1 MSFMFPGHLEIDEA
15 AGKLKVGDVVVEK
28 GQKLTIDGSTGEVLL
43 GDVPTVVPKV
53 TGAFRTLMSWSD
65 EYRTMQVR
73 ANAETVADARLAKD
87 FGAEGIGLVRTE
99 HMWLI

>member
-1 MSFMFPGHLEIDEA
+1 MLSGRLDIDEA
-15 AGKLKVGDVVVEK
+15 TGKLKVGDIVVEK
-28 GQKLTIDGSTGEVLL
+28 GQKLTIDGSSGEVLL
-43 GDVPTVVPKV
+43 GDIPTVLPKV

-99 HMWLI
+99 HMWRS

>member
-1 MSFMFPGHLEIDEA
+1 MFPGHLEIDEA

-43 GDVPTVVPKV
+43 GDVPKV

-99 HMWLI
+99 HMWLS